1 MIPDG
6 PGASDS
12 GAAPPPRAPR
22 RRKAAAPRPAAKGA
36 PGRGPAD
43 RLRSW
48 QNIAP
53 PPEAAAPAFATEDR
67 GAYRSWLLRVS
78 RALVRAQLEIRLLK
92 TLHWPDAVAQRFFAS
107 GGRELPDPPTPE
119 LGFDPRAREREFL
132 EIERALDPGDPLQ
145 EILRQTALQY
155 VDLIAMLEARGTPAF
170 HEISSRLYGHPLEP
184 FVGQTTTNLDLAI
197 HLDRILGPRS
207 GDTLQ
212 VHPPNEFTA
221 EEAAVRLEKRM
232 RRNLGRRGVTVE
244 VSNDLTADAAAGSA
258 KLKIKRGRMF
268 GRDTL
273 DYLEQHEGYV
283 HIATTLNGREQ
294 PWLPI
299 LGKASPRATRVNE
312 GLAVFAEWASHTIT
326 VRRMRRLLDRVLAI
340 RMAEEGADFLQVY
353 RNFLERGEDPGT
365 AFDIA
370 RRVFRGGDLRGGAPF
385 TKDASYLGDF
395 LRIFNFC
402 RIASK
407 RRRLDLLDLLFV
419 GKVTIADMPVLAD
432 RLRTGEVAAARHLPP
447 WARDKNWLASH
458 MALSSFL
465 NQIEL
470 RGTEAYYEELFARC
484 P

>member
-1 MIPDG
+1 MGPDTGSAPDG
-6 PGASDS
+6 DA
-12 GAAPPPRAPR
+12 APR
-22 RRKAAAPRPAAKGA
+22 RRKKKSKTGRKRARRAAEAPLRPLRALESIGA
-36 PGRGPAD
+36 PMVASDD
-43 RLRSW
+43 R
-48 QNIAP
+48 
-53 PPEAAAPAFATEDR
+53 D
-67 GAYRSWLLRVS
+67 AYRAWLARIS
-78 RALVRAQLEIRLLK
+78 KALVRAQLEIRLLK
-92 TLHWPDAVAQRFFAS
+92 VLHWPDSVGQRFFAC
-107 GGRELPDPPTPE
+107 GARELPDPPLAE
-119 LGFDPRAREREFL
+119 LGFDPRAKEREFL
-132 EIERALDPGDPLQ
+132 DIERALDPGDPLQ

-155 VDLIAMLEARGTPAF
+155 VDLIAMLEARGTPGF

-184 FVGQTTTNLDLAI
+184 FSGQTTTSLDLAH
-197 HLDRILGPRS
+197 HLDRILGPRA
-207 GDTLQ
+207 GDALLP
-212 VHPPNEFTA
+212 HPPNAITA
-221 EEAAVRLEKRM
+221 EDAARLLEKRF
-232 RRNLGRRGVTVE
+232 RRTLGGDEVRVE
-244 VSNDLTADAAAGSA
+244 VSHDLTADAAAGSA
-258 KLKIKRGRMF
+258 RLKIKRGRMF

-283 HIATTLNGREQ
+283 HIATTLNGRDQ
-294 PWLPI
+294 PYLPI

-402 RIASK
+402 RVAAK
-407 RRRLDLLDLLFV
+407 RRRLDLLDVLFV
-419 GKVTIADMPVLAD
+419 GKVTIQDLPVLAD
-432 RLRTGEVAAARHLPP
+432 RLRTGEVAPGGRLPP
-447 WARDKNWLASH
+447 WAKDKNWLASH

-470 RGTEAYYEELFARC
+470 RGTEAYYEDLFARC